1 MNKFEL
7 RFLYEI
13 LVNLKF
19 SIKFL
24 FLIIF
29 FYEFSISFNFGICF
43 DILNFQISK
52 KNQYYWKKKNFQ
64 IALVILYLSMYYFIT
79 IHHNNSDNILFELGK
94 FCFFFFR
101 KLFNLIILY
110 FISCSNFMNFKIV
123 LTNTFSQY
131 KLINFKLFKSKL
143 IYILFLRII
152 YNLPVFFQFLLFNE
166 AKVIYYHLE

>member
-52 KNQYYWKKKNFQ
+52 KINIIGKRRTFKSHQLFYIYRCIILLLYTIIIQ
-64 IALVILYLSMYYFIT
+64 ITYCSSWG
-79 IHHNNSDNILFELGK
+79 NSV
-94 FCFFFFR
+94 FFFR

-152 YNLPVFFQFLLFNE
+152 YNLPVFFLVFI
-166 AKVIYYHLE
+166 V